1 MLSRIENQSPIHLA
15 TPLREQAPPKSSEA
29 FSDLLAG
36 ESVKAAAGGLEQR
49 GVPIS
54 KLELPTETSG
64 QNSVAA
70 QASSQNPDT
79 AESAATSSFNPLA
92 IFEPKPTPTGSG
104 CTVPSAAPSD
114 APSTTS
120 APFVPQFQQNLEV
133 VSSYGGSSALNPIY
147 FATQQT
153 AQWIADKYGN
163 GEVVAR
169 PYDATGGPY
178 TANGTEYYI
187 QLSNGKQ
194 VNAGLLANY
203 YQQYPE
209 TQFPGYADSIIRQ
222 GLANLDPSATA

>member
-1 MLSRIENQSPIHLA
+1 MLSRIENQSPIHLD
-15 TPLREQAPPKSSEA
+15 TPPREQAAPKSSQA

-36 ESVKAAAGGLEQR
+36 ESVKAAAGGLQNGGIGTSR
-49 GVPIS
+49 
-54 KLELPTETSG
+54 LEVHSESSG
-64 QNSVAA
+64 QIPVSP

-79 AESAATSSFNPLA
+79 SESATASSFNALA
-92 IFEPKPTPTGSG
+92 IFEPKPAPTGSG
-104 CTVPSAAPSD
+104 STTQPAAPSD
-114 APSTTS
+114 TSGTTG
-120 APFVPQFQQNLEV
+120 APFVPEFQQNLEV
-133 VSSYGGSSALNPIY
+133 VSSYGGSSPLNPIY

-153 AQWIADKYGN
+153 AQWIANQYGT
-163 GEVVAR
+163 GEVIAR

-209 TQFPGYADSIIRQ
+209 AQFPGYADSIIRQ
-222 GLANLDPSATA
+222 GLGEA